1 MNLKTDEKFHHNK
14 YFLISGTNF
23 LCSQVTAPIRNEE
36 GEISMFIMNFEDITD
51 APFRD
56 DVITPCTSPIM
67 CECKH
72 NFTLLT
78 NSNSQYTLL
87 KQQKIMPKYKYLYEK
102 FNSIMIFFFFIEID
116 SIFLIKT
123 IGECK
128 TKAKFVQKCPRMNQQ
143 H

>member
-87 KQQKIMPKYKYLYEK
+87 K
-102 FNSIMIFFFFIEID
+102 
-116 SIFLIKT
+116 
-123 IGECK
+123 
-128 TKAKFVQKCPRMNQQ
+128 
-143 H
+143 